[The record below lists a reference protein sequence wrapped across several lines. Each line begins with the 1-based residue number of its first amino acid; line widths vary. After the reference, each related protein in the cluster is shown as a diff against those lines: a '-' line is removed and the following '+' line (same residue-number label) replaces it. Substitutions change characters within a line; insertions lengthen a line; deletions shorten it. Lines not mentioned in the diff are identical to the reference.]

1 MKTNGKV
8 EVRLVFHVFST
19 VALDGHEWSALCS
32 DRLTPGK
39 ITLDIHWK
47 EDYMYSTTKT
57 DAEKENKSPFP
68 IWNGQPIHQLSSR
81 QLNYHIN
88 LYLK

>member
-8 EVRLVFHVFST
+8 EVRLPFHVFSI
-19 VALDGHEWSALCS
+19 VALDGHEWSAMCS

-47 EDYMYSTTKT
+47 EDYTYSTAKMS
-57 DAEKENKSPFP
+57 AGK
-68 IWNGQPIHQLSSR
+68 
-81 QLNYHIN
+81 
-88 LYLK
+88 